1 MIESKFYNKKRNHNS
16 VSNNNLKNIIRTFI
30 TKCLI
35 TIIITLVLLIIFKVD
50 RDFKS
55 SFNKYVYNTSL
66 PFTDFKDL
74 YDSFFKG
81 TTTTNQENNSIDV
94 FTEKLSYSN
103 ASLYKD
109 GVKLTVSNNYLV
121 PALES
126 GIVVFIGEKDDYGK
140 TVIVQQMNGIDV
152 FYGNISSNVNIYD
165 YVEKGSL
172 IGESIDDKLY
182 LVFQKEGKNV
192 NYKEYLK

>member
-1 MIESKFYNKKRNHNS
+1 MIESKFYNKKKNTSS
-16 VSNNNLKNIIRTFI
+16 VPSNILKNKIRTFI

-35 TIIITLVLLIIFKVD
+35 TIIITLILLIIFKMSG
-50 RDFKS
+50 DFKA

-74 YDSFFKG
+74 YDDFFKG
-81 TTTTNQENNSIDV
+81 TKTSNKENNSIDV

-109 GVKLTVSNNYLV
+109 GVELTVSDNYLV

>member
-1 MIESKFYNKKRNHNS
+1 MIESKFYNKKKNTSS
-16 VSNNNLKNIIRTFI
+16 VPSNILKNKIRTFI

-35 TIIITLVLLIIFKVD
+35 TIIITLILLIIFKMSG
-50 RDFKS
+50 DFKA

-74 YDSFFKG
+74 YDDFFKG
-81 TTTTNQENNSIDV
+81 TKTSNKENNSIDV

-103 ASLYKD
+103 ASLHKD
-109 GVKLTVSNNYLV
+109 GVELTVSDNYLV

-182 LVFQKEGKNV
+182 LVFQKEGKSV
-192 NYKEYLK
+192 DYKEYLN

>member
-1 MIESKFYNKKRNHNS
+1 MSG
-16 VSNNNLKNIIRTFI
+16 
-30 TKCLI
+30 
-35 TIIITLVLLIIFKVD
+35 
-50 RDFKS
+50 DFKA

-74 YDSFFKG
+74 YDDFFKG
-81 TTTTNQENNSIDV
+81 TKTSNKENNSIDV

-109 GVKLTVSNNYLV
+109 GVELTVSDNYLV

-182 LVFQKEGKNV
+182 LVFQKEGKSV
-192 NYKEYLK
+192 DYKEYLN